1 MEYQPEDR
9 AVISGGPVVFAVLLG
24 ILCLCYLPVL
34 ITPYALSDDYAVLA
48 AFRFGVGASFERQFR
63 FSGGRPVLAFLAD
76 LFFRFVPN
84 IGGLRYVRLLSLI
97 FVALLAWSIYQ
108 AAKSTG
114 HARRAGFLVAVIVVT
129 LPPFQILMSWAANA
143 SYFLAALTAG
153 AALYGAEWALR
164 TPTPSHKWGL
174 VAASILLMLLAITNF
189 QPGAMFFWVFAVLV
203 MFKPSATAIS
213 AVRRLLWYSGIAAA
227 GLVLGFV
234 VYKLGMLKY
243 GYLASPMR
251 SQLSSDPLAKANWFV
266 HWPLRDALNLIKLN
280 PSSGVAIG
288 VAVFVSAGLVLY
300 FQGEPGERLCKYV
313 LALVVVPLS
322 YLPNLVV
329 AEDWSSYRTQIA
341 LAPLILVYFFFALCG
356 YTRLLQRRAAEQVLI
371 AVLSLSAVTSVLV
384 AAHNVQTYLAIP
396 QMIELTLMR
405 SQITS
410 GDLAVA
416 RSIYIIGAHDSI
428 APPERYDE
436 FGVPFS
442 AAPWGARSAA
452 YLVLREVDPVQDSI
466 PILVAP
472 VEGPI
477 NPPPDALVVDM
488 RKLAYFRR

>member
-9 AVISGGPVVFAVLLG
+9 AVSGGPVVFAVLLG
-24 ILCLCYLPVL
+24 ILCLCYLPAL
-34 ITPYALSDDYAVLA
+34 ITPYALSDDYAVLS
-48 AFRFGVGASFERQFR
+48 AFRFGVGASFEREIR
-63 FSGGRPVLAFLAD
+63 IASGRPVLAFLAD
-76 LFFRFVPN
+76 LFFRFIPN

-114 HARRAGFLVAVIVVT
+114 HDRRTGFLVAVIVVT
-129 LPPFQILMSWAANA
+129 LPPFQILMSWASNA

-164 TPTPSHKWGL
+164 TQTPSHKWRL

-203 MFKPSATAIS
+203 MFKPSATAS
-213 AVRRLLWYSGIAAA
+213 GAVRRLLWYGGIAAA
-227 GLVLGFV
+227 GLVLGFL

-243 GYLASPMR
+243 GYLESPMR
-251 SQLSSDPLAKANWFV
+251 SHLSSDPLAKVNWFV
-266 HWPLRDALNLIKLN
+266 QLPVRDALNLIKLN

-288 VAVFVSAGLVLY
+288 VGVFVSAGLMLY
-300 FQGEPGERLCKYV
+300 FQGGLGERLCKYA

-329 AEDWSSYRTQIA
+329 AENWSSYRTQIA
-341 LAPLILVYFFFALCG
+341 LTPLILVYCYFALCG
-356 YTRLLQRRAAEQVLI
+356 YTRLLLSRRAAEQVLI

-384 AAHNVQTYLAIP
+384 AAYNMQTYFAIP
-396 QMIELTLMR
+396 QMIELALMR
-405 SQITS
+405 SQIAS

-416 RSIYIIGAHDSI
+416 RSIYIIGAQDSI
-428 APPERYDE
+428 APLERYDE

-442 AAPWGARSAA
+442 AAFWGASSAA
-452 YLVLREVDPVQDSI
+452 YLLLHEVHPVQDSI
-466 PILVAP
+466 PIQVAP